1 MEDYSKGY
9 GRSYASIGAFVFYC
23 LSHPRLVMPGL
34 KVAFEAL
41 RGFFIPQ
48 FRTAWFKGRPV
59 VYVDHPLDK
68 LVPYLPQ
75 KAPVYMSFVSLWM
88 NAAMRLDRRYGERGR
103 AAEFIRGIAAQYH
116 DAAFV
121 YKRIHSA
128 TIRPKRIDD
137 LYAALIRVFDPHLNC
152 IPSLHV
158 SLALGSWAM
167 AAAVVA
173 ELKAEGRVDAGG
185 DAEAAEWLAGLY
197 GHALAIVDCTMLM
210 KQHSVNCVGASL
222 WYLGCKYP
230 EILSDEKLREIADGL
245 FSREAPGLEASPAI
259 RRRASEVLTMLGPF
273 RSPTPGGSWLRP
285 ILRFLASYRPLAA

>member
-1 MEDYSKGY
+1 MKDYSKGY

-23 LSHPRLVMPGL
+23 LSHPWLIAPGL
-34 KVAFEAL
+34 KVAFEAV
-41 RGFFIPQ
+41 RGFFVPQ
-48 FRTAWFKGRPV
+48 FRTAWFGGRPV

-88 NAAMRLDRRYGERGR
+88 NAAIRLDRRYGERGR
-103 AAEFIRGIAAQYH
+103 AGEFIRGIAGQYH

-121 YKRIHSA
+121 YKRIHS
-128 TIRPKRIDD
+128 TTVRPKRIDD

-152 IPSLHV
+152 VPSLHV

-173 ELKAEGRVDAGG
+173 ELGAEGYIDAGESE
-185 DAEAAEWLAGLY
+185 EAADWLAGLY
-197 GHALAIVDCTMLM
+197 EHALAIVDCTMLM
-210 KQHSVNCVGASL
+210 KQHSVNCVGSSL

-230 EILSDEKLREIADGL
+230 EIFSGEKLREIADGL
-245 FSREAPGLEASPAI
+245 LSREAPGLKEALAI
-259 RRRASEVLTMLGPF
+259 RRRASEVLAALGPF
-273 RSPTPGGSWLRP
+273 RRPTPGGAWLSP
-285 ILRFLASYRPLAA
+285 IQRFLAGYHP